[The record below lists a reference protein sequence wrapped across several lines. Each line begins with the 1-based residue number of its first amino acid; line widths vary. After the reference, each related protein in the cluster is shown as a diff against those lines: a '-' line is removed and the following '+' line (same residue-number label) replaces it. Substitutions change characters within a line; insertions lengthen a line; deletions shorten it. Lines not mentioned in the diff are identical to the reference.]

1 MLITILF
8 TERSTRK
15 HINAVEKTSREQ
27 IASMGRWSN
36 IKRKQLL
43 KSLIEE
49 LNHNVILYNQLID
62 ESKMNKYSQ
71 KFNNFIF
78 TSMEKCL
85 SDSPIDKEEINHNIL
100 VLYYLIKIHDN
111 KITATRTPN
120 IATESLKGL
129 IESIVNDYKNNQ
141 WLFKATIKK
150 VKVYEQN
157 IKVED

>member
-1 MLITILF
+1 MESAIKFLIEKYFDFTSTEIATYIIIFLMLITILF

-27 IASMGRWSN
+27 IASMERWSN

-78 TSMEKCL
+78 IRGCLTIQNREK
-85 SDSPIDKEEINHNIL
+85 K
-100 VLYYLIKIHDN
+100 
-111 KITATRTPN
+111 
-120 IATESLKGL
+120 KG
-129 IESIVNDYKNNQ
+129 K
-141 WLFKATIKK
+141 
-150 VKVYEQN
+150 
-157 IKVED
+157 